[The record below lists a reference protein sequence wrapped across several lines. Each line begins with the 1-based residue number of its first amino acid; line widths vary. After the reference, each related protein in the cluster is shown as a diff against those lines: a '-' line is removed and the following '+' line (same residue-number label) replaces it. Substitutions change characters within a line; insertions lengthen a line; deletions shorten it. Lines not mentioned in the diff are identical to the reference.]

1 MNSYLKLKIVK
12 ENKGK
17 SMLVWFV
24 RLFLLFMGVTY
35 FGIGVWAILDP
46 ILRALE
52 LEYPSFLEAVGLTV
66 TSEIGYSEI
75 AGIYGGLNII
85 IGVMCF
91 IGIFN
96 KPISLFIIKFLT
108 MLVGSIAFGRVIFS
122 LIPTTPGVYNSFF
135 VFEVIAL
142 VIGLFLIKN
151 YK

>member
-1 MNSYLKLKIVK
+1 
-12 ENKGK
+12 
-17 SMLVWFV
+17 MLVWFV

-52 LEYPSFLEAVGLTV
+52 LGYPSFLEAVGLTV

-85 IGVMCF
+85 IGVMCI

-122 LIPTTPGVYNSFF
+122 LIPTTPGFYNSFF
-135 VFEVIAL
+135 VFEVISL
-142 VIGLFLIKN
+142 VIGLFLIRN

>member
-1 MNSYLKLKIVK
+1 
-12 ENKGK
+12 
-17 SMLVWFV
+17 MLVWFV
-24 RLFLLFMGVTY
+24 RLFLFFMGATY
-35 FGIGVWAILDP
+35 FGIGVWAILAP

-52 LEYPSFLEAVGLTV
+52 RYPSFLEAVGLTV

-122 LIPTTPGVYNSFF
+122 LIPTTPGFYNSFF

-142 VIGLFLIKN
+142 VIG
-151 YK
+151 